1 VEKMLPKTS
10 WIVMPTTASLSVMV
24 KKKKITNEFFL
35 KNRVGVCPSN
45 FRFPSLLLSPG
56 PLAMTTVPGSFVNI
70 EALIVGTER
79 TYYNCIEY

>member
-1 VEKMLPKTS
+1 MDSDAYNSFPLCDGK
-10 WIVMPTTASLSVMV
+10 

-56 PLAMTTVPGSFVNI
+56 PLAMSTVPDSFVNI

>member
-1 VEKMLPKTS
+1 MLPKTS

-24 KKKKITNEFFL
+24 KKKKNHKIFL

>member
-1 VEKMLPKTS
+1 MDSDAYNSFPLCDG
-10 WIVMPTTASLSVMV
+10 
-24 KKKKITNEFFL
+24 KKKKKFTNEFFL
-35 KNRVGVCPSN
+35 KNRVGACPSN
-45 FRFPSLLLSPG
+45 CRFPSLLLSPG

>member
-1 VEKMLPKTS
+1 MSPKTS

-24 KKKKITNEFFL
+24 KKKITNQFFL

-45 FRFPSLLLSPG
+45 FRFPSLWLSPG
-56 PLAMTTVPGSFVNI
+56 PLAMSTVPDSFVNI